1 MGSRS
6 WVIVGYDSTKQVYE
20 RRLPEGSLSE
30 AEVITML
37 QRLASRHLTDDEVVS
52 ASLRKNASAHRS
64 DFEVLRNGGGR
75 YALMTTG
82 NPHYIASID
91 ED

>member
-1 MGSRS
+1 MGARS
-6 WVIVGYDSTKQVYE
+6 WVIVGYDSTKQVFE

-37 QRLASRHLTDDEVVS
+37 ERLAARHLVDDEVVS
-52 ASLRKNASAHRS
+52 ASLRKNAVGYRPDLEIRKNH
-64 DFEVLRNGGGR
+64 GGR
-75 YALMTTG
+75 YGLMTTG